1 VEDSAARLAAISAS
15 AKRKA
20 VMMGS
25 ATAGS
30 FMAPTLVAVL

>member
-1 VEDSAARLAAISAS
+1 MDSAARRAAISAS

-20 VMMGS
+20 VTIGS
-25 ATAGS
+25 AIGRS